1 MRSLNV
7 TCLLRRRRSKRNSGS
22 STRKGLARELRE
34 TSRALRA
41 PFIPLPRKAFL
52 SPVKKGF
59 FYVFLL
65 MRPTQ
70 GNPRQSWTLDSTQW
84 ILDSKYWMVVSLS
97 VELGFQIQIVS
108 GIPDSL
114 SCILDS
120 KAQDSRF
127 QKWPVCRPAS
137 SDVWKAPLGRFYLP
151 VYNSYFTCCFCFR
164 LWLTLLTDAIPL
176 LEHEEV
182 GDFGC
187 VCFFFL

>member
-1 MRSLNV
+1 
-7 TCLLRRRRSKRNSGS
+7 
-22 STRKGLARELRE
+22 
-34 TSRALRA
+34 
-41 PFIPLPRKAFL
+41 
-52 SPVKKGF
+52 
-59 FYVFLL
+59 
-65 MRPTQ
+65 
-70 GNPRQSWTLDSTQW
+70 
-84 ILDSKYWMVVSLS
+84 MVVSLS

-187 VCFFFL
+187 VCFFFLQLSFSDFHQQWTTCCNEQQNISCSTFFCLWFVGDVSRYSGHVVGQG